1 MPAKLT
7 VEAVIER
14 PVQEVF
20 AAFTDFDDFSRIL
33 HSAHKV
39 VFLTDHKKGMGAK
52 WQQESGELENPT
64 KAIHEITSFNEPRSF
79 TLVSHDV
86 MADETMHFLFTPA
99 DGGTHVQFDMQPE
112 FRKVWAFFA
121 WLFLKGIIR
130 TRMEEDLL
138 RMKSHV
144 EKQA

>member
-7 VEAVIER
+7 VEAVVSK
-14 PVQEVF
+14 PVAEVF
-20 AAFTDFDDFSRIL
+20 QAFTDFDEFSRIL

-39 VFLTDHKKGMGAK
+39 VFLSDHKQGLGVK
-52 WQQESGELENPT
+52 WQQESGDIEDPV

-86 MADETMHFLFTPA
+86 AADETMHFLFTPT

-112 FRKVWAFFA
+112 FRKIWAFFA
-121 WLFLKGIIR
+121 WFFLKSVVLS
-130 TRMEEDLL
+130 RMEDDLH
-138 RMKSHV
+138 RMKSHI
-144 EKQA
+144 EKTG